1 MKIMKNMQ
9 TSCND
14 GLAKL
19 FYKTFWDKLETLI
32 MGGINQTFFT
42 KILSISQR

>member
-1 MKIMKNMQ
+1 MKNMQ
-9 TSCND
+9 TFCDD

-19 FYKTFWDKLETLI
+19 FHKTFWDKLETLL
-32 MGGINQTFFT
+32 MGGINRTFFT